1 MIDHT
6 KYDKIHVTTLMSAS
20 KFADDTVESLDN
32 KIRQT
37 INQLITEGYDII
49 DIKQNLAGL
58 VISYKYSDRAYHATA
73 TIYYGK
79 LKVTKK

>member
-6 KYDKIHVTTLMSAS
+6 KYDVINVTTLISAS
-20 KFADDTVESLDN
+20 KFANDSVESLDD

-49 DIKQNLAGL
+49 DIKQNLTGL
-58 VISYKYSDRAYHATA
+58 VNSYKYSDRAYHVTA

-79 LKVTKK
+79 PKAIKK